1 MKTHTLSR
9 RNVPVSIIGFLLLA
23 TTMTIGCA
31 ILSNA
36 YPVMSLHPVLLTQD
50 DLPTM
55 QLMKSKRNN
64 SPTRE
69 LSRIVEFEQLWSEE
83 LVILYFLFNSTS
95 AAQKA
100 ASPLFP
106 DVEGYRPEP
115 NPKEVIGDATWR
127 VEKPLGIYFVKHNVL
142 VYVLVKGHPSHRLP
156 FARNVARKIETKI
169 TAVLEKK

>member
-1 MKTHTLSR
+1 MIFRLR
-9 RNVPVSIIGFLLLA
+9 FIGFLLLG
-23 TTMTIGCA
+23 TTPLIGCA

-36 YPVMSLHPVLLTQD
+36 YPVMSLHSVLLTQD

-55 QLMKSKRNN
+55 QLTNERSSR
-64 SPTRE
+64 PTKG
-69 LSRIVEFEQLWSEE
+69 LSHIVEFKQLWSEE

-100 ASPLFP
+100 SPPLFP

-127 VEKPLGIYFVKHNVL
+127 VEKPPGIYFVKHNVL

-156 FARNVARKIETKI
+156 FARNVARKIEAKI